1 MFTSIDDVTPID
13 STEVGNRVA
22 DFLQT
27 AGQIALITTA
37 AIFVLS
43 LFMAIA
49 ISKKAGFSGW
59 WGALAV
65 LVPPLGVLLVLLFAF
80 LKWPALKQRDEA
92 LGILKANDLTL
103 PSEERAAIKEAERK
117 QQIED
122 EARRRME
129 KAQADRV
136 KAEADREKFRE
147 AQARDAATRV
157 ASANA
162 AAIAAAPETK
172 PADAPEATPDAKPAD
187 APAAATAATA
197 EEPAKKPS
205 AKKPAAAKAE
215 ATPDAAPEAKP
226 EAAPEAKPDAAP
238 ESTPEDPK
246 ED

>member
-13 STEVGNRVA
+13 STEVGNRIA

-27 AGQIALITTA
+27 AGQIALFTTIA
-37 AIFVLS
+37 LFVVYLILAIV
-43 LFMAIA
+43 IA
-49 ISKKAGFSGW
+49 KKAGYSGW

-65 LVPPLGVLLVLLFAF
+65 LVPPVGVLLVLLFAL

-103 PSEERAAIKEAERK
+103 PSDERAAIKEAERK

-162 AAIAAAPETK
+162 AAIAAAPEGK
-172 PADAPEATPDAKPAD
+172 PADATEVK
-187 APAAATAATA
+187 A
-197 EEPAKKPS
+197 EPS
-205 AKKPAAAKAE
+205 AKKPDAKRPAVGQPDSPAGADAAPEAKPAAK
-215 ATPDAAPEAKP
+215 PDAAPEAKP
-226 EAAPEAKPDAAP
+226 GA
-238 ESTPEDPK
+238 TK
-246 ED
+246 EN

>member
-13 STEVGNRVA
+13 STEVGNRIA

-27 AGQIALITTA
+27 AGQIALFTTIA
-37 AIFVLS
+37 LFVVYLILAIV
-43 LFMAIA
+43 IA
-49 ISKKAGFSGW
+49 KKAGYSGW

-65 LVPPLGVLLVLLFAF
+65 LVPPLGVLLVLLFAL

-103 PSEERAAIKEAERK
+103 PSDERAAIKEAERK

-162 AAIAAAPETK
+162 AEIAAASE
-172 PADAPEATPDAKPAD
+172 AKPAD
-187 APAAATAATA
+187 APVATPEANPADAPAGTT
-197 EEPAKKPS
+197 ETPAKKPV
-205 AKKPAAAKAE
+205 AKKPAVSQ
-215 ATPDAAPEAKP
+215 PDAVAG
-226 EAAPEAKPDAAP
+226 AAPEAKPDAAP
-238 ESTPEDPK
+238 EAKPEAPK
-246 ED
+246 EN

>member
-37 AIFVLS
+37 ALFVVY
-43 LFMAIA
+43 LFMAIV
-49 ISKKAGFSGW
+49 ITKKAGYSGW

-92 LGILKANDLTL
+92 LGILKTNDLTL
-103 PSEERAAIKEAERK
+103 PSQERAAIKEAERR
-117 QQIED
+117 QQVED

-162 AAIAAAPETK
+162 AAIAGASE
-172 PADAPEATPDAKPAD
+172 AKPAD
-187 APAAATAATA
+187 APAATPESKSADVPAATS
-197 EEPAKKPS
+197 ETSAKKL
-205 AKKPAAAKAE
+205 AVKKPAA

-226 EAAPEAKPDAAP
+226 EVA
-238 ESTPEDPK
+238 K

>member
-13 STEVGNRVA
+13 SNEVGNRVA

-27 AGQIALITTA
+27 TGQIALITMA
-37 AIFVLS
+37 AVFVVTLI
-43 LFMAIA
+43 LAIVIA
-49 ISKKAGFSGW
+49 KKAGYSGW

-65 LVPPLGVLLVLLFAF
+65 LVPPLGVILALLFVF

-103 PSEERAAIKEAERK
+103 PSDERAAIKDAERK

-129 KAQADRV
+129 RAQADRE

-162 AAIAAAPETK
+162 AAIAGASEDK
-172 PADAPEATPDAKPAD
+172 SADA
-187 APAAATAATA
+187 
-197 EEPAKKPS
+197 
-205 AKKPAAAKAE
+205 
-215 ATPDAAPEAKP
+215 PDAAPEAKAAEVPAAKDDEAPAKKMSATKPEAVKP
-226 EAAPEAKPDAAP
+226 EAAPEATKPEA
-238 ESTPEDPK
+238 TK

>member
-13 STEVGNRVA
+13 SNEVGNRVA

-27 AGQIALITTA
+27 AGQITLITLA
-37 AIFVLS
+37 SMFVLY
-43 LFMAIA
+43 LVLAIVIA
-49 ISKKAGFSGW
+49 KKAGYSGW

-103 PSEERAAIKEAERK
+103 PSQERAAIKEAERR
-117 QQIED
+117 QQVED

-162 AAIAAAPETK
+162 AAIAGASE
-172 PADAPEATPDAKPAD
+172 AKPAD
-187 APAAATAATA
+187 APATTPEAKSA
-197 EEPAKKPS
+197 ETPAV
-205 AKKPAAAKAE
+205 KKPAAVTPYE
-215 ATPDAAPEAKP
+215 APDAKP
-226 EAAPEAKPDAAP
+226 EVA
-238 ESTPEDPK
+238 K

>member
-13 STEVGNRVA
+13 SNEVGNRIA

-27 AGQIALITTA
+27 AGQIALFTTIA
-37 AIFVLS
+37 LFVVYLILAIV
-43 LFMAIA
+43 IA
-49 ISKKAGFSGW
+49 KKAGYSGW

-65 LVPPLGVLLVLLFAF
+65 LVPPLGVLLVLLFAL

-92 LGILKANDLTL
+92 RGILKANDLTL

-129 KAQADRV
+129 KAQADRE

-162 AAIAAAPETK
+162 VAAAQETK
-172 PADAPEATPDAKPAD
+172 AADAKAADAKAAASAD
-187 APAAATAATA
+187 APAATPAPKSADV
-197 EEPAKKPS
+197 PAKKPETV
-205 AKKPAAAKAE
+205 KPAAKPATVKPAE
-215 ATPDAAPEAKP
+215 MPAAKP
-226 EAAPEAKPDAAP
+226 EPEPEA
-238 ESTPEDPK
+238 PK